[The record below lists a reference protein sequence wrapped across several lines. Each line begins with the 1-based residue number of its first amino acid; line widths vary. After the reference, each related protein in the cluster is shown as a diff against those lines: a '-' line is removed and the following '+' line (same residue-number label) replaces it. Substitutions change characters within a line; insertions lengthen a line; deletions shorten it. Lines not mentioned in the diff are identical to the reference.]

1 MEDTTPQTQNPDE
14 TNGEVMPTV
23 PAHTLN
29 AALLAARAAV
39 SARVFK
45 ASSNQHQKYK
55 YVSHEHVLTH
65 AREALLANGLI
76 LEQRSVVR
84 DGVLSVASQ
93 RGESQV
99 WCWTGTFALVHER
112 GEERLY
118 QFAATTQPNDKA
130 AYVASTSLD
139 KVAYMRLLALAGTD
153 DENAEADWHD
163 NQPGGAAYQGPHN
176 APARPQGGQ
185 GGRRPAPSN
194 VVELRQPEPAVP
206 DAWKAGLATMQGNL
220 QKVTDPE
227 ALVAFWVDLAVAL
240 PEMQREPARKR
251 AAWAVY
257 QNHLASLGYNLA
269 EFAAEIDK
277 RLKAKKGG
285 AS

>member
-1 MEDTTPQTQNPDE
+1 MEDTTPQTQPPDE
-14 TNGEVMPTV
+14 THGDVMPTV

-45 ASSNQHQKYK
+45 ANSNQHQKYT

-65 AREALLANGLI
+65 ARDALLAHGLI

-84 DGVLSVASQ
+84 DGILSVAHA

-130 AYVASTSLD
+130 AFAASTNLD
-139 KVAYMRLLALAGTD
+139 KLAYMRLLALAGTD

-163 NQPGGAAYQGPHN
+163 NQPGGAAQQN
-176 APARPQGGQ
+176 APGRPLGGQ
-185 GGRRPAPSN
+185 GGRRQAPSN
-194 VVELRQPEPAVP
+194 VVTLRQPEPGVP
-206 DAWKAGLATMQGNL
+206 DAWKAGLATMQANL
-220 QKVTDPE
+220 QKLTEPD
-227 ALVAFWVDLAVAL
+227 ALVSWWVDLTVAL
-240 PEMQREPARKR
+240 PQLQQEPARKR
-251 AAWAVY
+251 AAWAMY
-257 QNHLASLGYNLA
+257 QAHLLELGMDVP
-269 EFAAEIDK
+269 EFKAEIDK
-277 RLKAKKGG
+277 RILAKKNGG